1 MLFTKQTLDA
11 AKQSAV
17 PLGLVELVILLAGDL
32 LCGYLVVSA
41 SYNIF
46 DLISQAY
53 ALRTERPYNEIGFQ
67 SMISPEDIR
76 WEGEDPGFS
85 RREGRAGP
93 GRGFKKSVGRGGGV
107 PGAGRGR
114 GATKGQSK
122 KDFLPSQNGIG
133 KKASNDIEILHIET
147 LIKDVERVFGASHPD
162 LLSKLR
168 LICVMQEH
176 EQALVDAIA
185 RLADASDGESDDGR
199 SMDRERGWKNRKYG
213 GNQHTADFE
222 DDIAGEGRGDG
233 SDGEMAGDG
242 RVVSDDQQDGDDI

>member
-1 MLFTKQTLDA
+1 MLMVDFDFGGLNLHL
-11 AKQSAV
+11 QSY
-17 PLGLVELVILLAGDL
+17 PFSSDG
-32 LCGYLVVSA
+32 
-41 SYNIF
+41 N
-46 DLISQAY
+46 
-53 ALRTERPYNEIGFQ
+53 
-67 SMISPEDIR
+67 ISPEDIR

-162 LLSKLR
+162 PLEVEKAKKALK
-168 LICVMQEH
+168 EH

-233 SDGEMAGDG
+233 SMAKWPGTVESYLMTNKMVMTSDFGG
-242 RVVSDDQQDGDDI
+242 R